1 MAAKAGHSAI
11 TWWEV
16 SGSVYFGTQNTFS
29 FTVATDLFLVGG
41 VG

>member
-16 SGSVYFGTQNTFS
+16 SGPIYFGTQNTFS
-29 FTVATDLFLVGG
+29 FTVATGFLVGG